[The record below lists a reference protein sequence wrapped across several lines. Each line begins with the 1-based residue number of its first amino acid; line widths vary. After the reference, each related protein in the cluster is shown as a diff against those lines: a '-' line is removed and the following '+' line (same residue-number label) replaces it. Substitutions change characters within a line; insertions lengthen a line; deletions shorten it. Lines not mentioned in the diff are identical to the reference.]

1 MKRKEMM
8 GMTNDELRLLRHKY
22 LGMVGETVAETD
34 RINKTLMRIRQELF
48 IRQAQ

>member
-8 GMTNDELRLLRHKY
+8 SLTNDELRLLRHKY
-22 LGMVGETVAETD
+22 LGMVGKTIAEKVN
-34 RINKTLMRIRQELF
+34 IHKTLIRIKQELF

>member
-8 GMTNDELRLLRHKY
+8 CMTNDELRLLRHKY
-22 LGMVGETVAETD
+22 LGMVGETIAEKY
-34 RINKTLMRIRQELF
+34 RINKTLIRIKQELF